1 MFKLVKQSV
10 YDTLQASYDR
20 LNVVHEALKTERD
33 ALLEK
38 LKAATTEVARLKE
51 VQSQALL
58 LVINNGPFFQ
68 QLTGL
73 SGVDAPAG
81 TFMGALGSDGQSV
94 VVDLGVASFVL
105 NPWTQTITV
114 VDAGSGKTR
123 IQSIT
128 VPCANAHISV
138 VDQTQVLGHVRRIMV
153 NAETGIDPVGADF
166 TATPSTGASS
176 RLCRCFAPVSG
187 PG

>member
-1 MFKLVKQSV
+1 MFGYNLVKTDELSTLKATSAAHAAVTAQRV
-10 YDTLQASYDR
+10 AVRMELDTLTAEHQRVLD
-20 LNVVHEALKTERD
+20 
-33 ALLEK
+33 
-38 LKAATTEVARLKE
+38 
-51 VQSQALL
+51 VQGQALL

-73 SGVDAPAG
+73 SGVDAPTG
-81 TFMGALGSDGQSV
+81 TFMGSLGSDGQSV
-94 VVDLGVASFVL
+94 VVDLGAASFVL

-114 VDAGSGKTR
+114 VDAGSGRTR
-123 IQSIT
+123 IPSIT

-166 TATPSTGASS
+166 TATPKLVEATVGSDSEETGDQPTS
-176 RLCRCFAPVSG
+176 
-187 PG
+187 